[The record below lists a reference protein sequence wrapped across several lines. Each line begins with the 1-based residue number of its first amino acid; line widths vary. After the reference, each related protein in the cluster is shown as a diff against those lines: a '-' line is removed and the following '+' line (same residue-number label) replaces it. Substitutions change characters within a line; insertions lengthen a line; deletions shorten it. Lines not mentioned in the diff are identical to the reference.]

1 MIIRDQVFS
10 FVKKQYKSDP
20 EHLWR
25 RYMATASKEKKQK
38 LRLPKERI
46 VPANPKYY
54 DIEAAFSRS
63 DEIDRKQVAG
73 FRYRARMPQI
83 LWVLP
88 AG

>member
-1 MIIRDQVFS
+1 
-10 FVKKQYKSDP
+10 
-20 EHLWR
+20 
-25 RYMATASKEKKQK
+25 MATASREKKQK
-38 LRLPKERI
+38 LRPPKERI

-83 LWVLP
+83 LWELP
-88 AG
+88 AGLMPGSDFSGSCFISAEILSV